1 MDGNGE
7 VQGKRK
13 RARATGKR
21 RRRSR
26 SPHVHAH
33 PVELRRKAVQ
43 LCVEEGFPVEQVARD
58 LGIGLST
65 LGKWI
70 RTYRTQGEAGLQAKG
85 RPRSTRPQV
94 AAAVKR
100 QAVALKRRHP
110 DFGIQKI
117 SQFLRRVFLLP
128 VSRET
133 VRRTLHA
140 HALLKKRRPKPQHN
154 PAVPRTFERA
164 TPNQLWQTD
173 IFTFRLGGKN
183 AYLIGFLDD
192 HSRYVVGLD
201 VFRSQTAEHV
211 LEVYRRAVAECGVP
225 KEMLTDQGR
234 QFSSW
239 RGTTRFEAE
248 LKKDRVHHLKSR
260 PHHPMTLGKIE
271 RFWKTIWEE
280 FLERAQFDSF
290 DSACERIRLWVK
302 YYNHR
307 RPHQSLEGLCPAD
320 RFFGIAQ
327 ELRQVIERGIQE
339 NVLELALRGEP
350 QSPFYMVGRM
360 GEQSVVIRAEKGRVK
375 MLVDGE
381 EPRPGEPVGY
391 DLAGGA
397 YVPRQ
402 PREKGDTL
410 VHAPAAGPSGV
421 VDLDRAAPPGG
432 DLPGAGDLGQGTFVV
447 GEAGALRYAQG
458 AGRPDPAGSPPGPES
473 QAGAVA
479 GPAGGA
485 PDGAAGPAGEATGQ
499 APGPEGA
506 STAAP
511 QVKDPHGTGGDGD
524 ARPDRSTGP
533 GPTAGPAHHAG
544 AERDTDS
551 RGGGPA
557 ATDLPQDVLQV
568 GAPGPDGDGR
578 GPGEPRPGTPA
589 AAARPG
595 EGSAPPPDDGAPG
608 EARGPRADGAAPAV
622 VGAAGEKKPLR

>member
-1 MDGNGE
+1 MDGHSEGS
-7 VQGKRK
+7 GKKKPSKRK
-13 RARATGKR
+13 RGRRA
-21 RRRSR
+21 SH
-26 SPHVHAH
+26 PHVH
-33 PVELRRKAVQ
+33 PVEPRRKAVQ
-43 LCVEEGFPVEQVARD
+43 LCGEEGFPVEQVARD
-58 LGIGLST
+58 LRIGLST

-70 RTYRTQGEAGLQAKG
+70 RTYRTQGEAGLEAKA
-85 RPRSTRPQV
+85 RQPRNRKPQV
-94 AAAVKR
+94 APAVKR

-117 SQFLRRVFLLP
+117 SQFLRRVLFLS

-133 VRRTLHA
+133 VRRELHEQD
-140 HALLKKRRPKPQHN
+140 LLKKRRPKPQRN
-154 PAVPRTFERA
+154 PAAPRSFERA

-211 LEVYRRAVAECGVP
+211 LEVYRRAVAEYGVP

-234 QFSSW
+234 QFASW

-248 LKKDRVHHLKSR
+248 LRKDHVHHLKSR

-290 DSACERIRLWVK
+290 DSAGERIRLWVK

-327 ELRQVIERGIQE
+327 ELRQVIEQGIQE

-381 EPRPGEPVGY
+381 EPRPGSPVSY

-402 PREKGDTL
+402 PREEGDPH
-410 VHAPAAGPSGV
+410 VHAPAAGPGGSLA
-421 VDLDRAAPPGG
+421 LDRAAPPGG
-432 DLPGAGDLGQGTFVV
+432 DLPGAGDLGQGAFPV

-458 AGRPDPAGSPPGPES
+458 AGGADAAGSRPGAQPE
-473 QAGAVA
+473 AGAA
-479 GPAGGA
+479 A
-485 PDGAAGPAGEATGQ
+485 GAAG
-499 APGPEGA
+499 
-506 STAAP
+506 
-511 QVKDPHGTGGDGD
+511 V
-524 ARPDRSTGP
+524 
-533 GPTAGPAHHAG
+533 
-544 AERDTDS
+544 
-551 RGGGPA
+551 
-557 ATDLPQDVLQV
+557 
-568 GAPGPDGDGR
+568 
-578 GPGEPRPGTPA
+578 
-589 AAARPG
+589 
-595 EGSAPPPDDGAPG
+595 
-608 EARGPRADGAAPAV
+608 
-622 VGAAGEKKPLR
+622 